1 MRWLFTVPGNKKNN
15 ILVLTIVQAMN
26 GASGVLYA
34 LLLHNIVD
42 AAVYHDRPSFWYG
55 VIGIVALVAAQLAMR
70 AVIRWLNELTRAEF
84 ENIFKQRLY
93 SQLLYRDYAQISA
106 VHSGSWL
113 NRLTNDTVVV
123 ADNYV
128 DILPGLIGM
137 VVKLI
142 SALIMIIVLD
152 HRFAFILIPGGFAM
166 VVLTFAFRRILKKL
180 HKSMQE
186 EDGKLRMYLQES
198 LSSILILRS
207 FSAESYAEQQ
217 AEDKMQ
223 AHLDA
228 RMRKN
233 RFSNLCN
240 TGFGAAMN
248 GMYLIGV
255 CYCGYGILNGT
266 ISFGTLTAITQL
278 IAQLQQPF
286 ANITG
291 YLPKYYAMTASA
303 ERLMEVEKIEGPVL
317 DLTREGA
324 SAEGTG
330 ERCVSAPSDLSA
342 ANQAEAIRFYQE
354 KLDSIHL
361 QNVSYTYYSPSD
373 SLSRLSKEG
382 MEPALQD
389 YSLSIK
395 KGEFVALSGKS
406 GCGKTTALKL
416 LMGALIPDSGSC
428 YVEDTK
434 GNHYGMDALRK
445 QLFAY
450 VPQGNQLMSG
460 SIRSII
466 GLADPSNAFDDE
478 KTWKALETACADQ
491 FVMEL
496 EQGIDTVLGERGLG
510 LSEGQ
515 MQRIAVARAIYSER
529 PILLLD
535 EATSALDAET
545 EGRLLR
551 NLRRMTER
559 TVVIVTHRETVM
571 RECDR
576 VVREV

>member
-1 MRWLFTVPGNKKNN
+1 MRWLFTVPGNKKNK

-55 VIGIVALVAAQLAMR
+55 VVGIVALVAAQLAMR

-303 ERLMEVEKIEGPVL
+303 ERLMEVEVIEQALGYDEPNEALRLLMFKL
-317 DLTREGA
+317 DL
-324 SAEGTG
+324 
-330 ERCVSAPSDLSA
+330 
-342 ANQAEAIRFYQE
+342 
-354 KLDSIHL
+354 
-361 QNVSYTYYSPSD
+361 
-373 SLSRLSKEG
+373 RLTSEEIT
-382 MEPALQD
+382 EPD
-389 YSLSIK
+389 Y
-395 KGEFVALSGKS
+395 
-406 GCGKTTALKL
+406 
-416 LMGALIPDSGSC
+416 
-428 YVEDTK
+428 
-434 GNHYGMDALRK
+434 
-445 QLFAY
+445 
-450 VPQGNQLMSG
+450 
-460 SIRSII
+460 I
-466 GLADPSNAFDDE
+466 GF
-478 KTWKALETACADQ
+478 
-491 FVMEL
+491 
-496 EQGIDTVLGERGLG
+496 
-510 LSEGQ
+510 
-515 MQRIAVARAIYSER
+515 
-529 PILLLD
+529 
-535 EATSALDAET
+535 
-545 EGRLLR
+545 
-551 NLRRMTER
+551 
-559 TVVIVTHRETVM
+559 
-571 RECDR
+571 
-576 VVREV
+576 